1 MTAKE
6 VRETF
11 LSFFEGKGHTR
22 VPSSSLVPHDDP
34 TLLFTNAGMVQFKDV
49 FLGKEKRP
57 YTRATSCQKCVRAG
71 GKHNDLENV
80 GYTARHH
87 TFFEMLGNF
96 SFGDYFKREAIFF
109 AWELLTEVYRLPKD
123 RLWVTIFQDDDEA
136 FEIWAR
142 EVGFPE
148 DRIVRMGEKDNFWAM
163 GDTGP
168 CGPCSEIII
177 DQGEDMACGPGCDI
191 YCDCDRF
198 LELWN
203 LVFMQFNRDR
213 EGKLTPLPKPSI
225 DTGMGLERLA
235 AVLQGVRSNFDT
247 DLFRPLISFI
257 EDLSGVAYG
266 ASEATDV
273 SIRVIADHARAT
285 AFLISDGV
293 LPSNEGRGYVLRRI
307 LRRAAR
313 YGRILGMGDPF
324 LYRVTDRV
332 VEMMK
337 GVYPE
342 LVEARE
348 LVAKITRMEEERFS
362 TTLEYGLRVLGE
374 IVEEVKARGGR
385 VLPGKALFKLYD
397 TYGFPVDLAQDVA
410 REEGL
415 EVDLEGFDRE
425 MERQREQARASW
437 AGETREIPPV
447 YGELEKSR
455 GPIVFTGYETL
466 EDRGRVVAII
476 RQGDLVNALGEGEEG
491 EVVLDRTPFYGES
504 GGQVGDRGYLE
515 GVEARFL
522 VEDTQKPLPNLFVH
536 RGRVERGALKVG
548 DEVLARVAEEERKN
562 TMAHHTATHLLHWAL
577 RQVLGDHV
585 KQAGSLVAPDRLR
598 FDFTHFAPL
607 TPQELRWVEDLVNQ
621 RIWEDHPVETV
632 VTDLEEAIRMGAM
645 ALFDEKYGD
654 KVRLVMVGDFSKELC
669 AGTHVRRTGNIGMF
683 RIVHEGGVAAGV
695 RRIEALARGALLEYI
710 RKEDSTMRAIGDLL
724 KAKPGEELPKVER
737 LLLQVKELEKEMAR
751 LKDRLASQVAG
762 DILSD
767 VKEVE
772 GVKLLAVRMDGTDVD
787 ALRSMAD
794 SLRQKLGRAAV
805 LLASVSGGK
814 VTLLCAVTRD
824 IAGKRL
830 HAGELVKT
838 VARVVGGSGGGRA
851 DMAQAGGKDV
861 GKVGEAM
868 ELFYKLAEETLS
880 PGSGEGNR

>member
-1 MTAKE
+1 MTANE

-11 LSFFEGKGHTR
+11 LSFFEKKGHTR
-22 VPSSSLVPHDDP
+22 VPSSSLVPHNDP

-49 FLGKEKRP
+49 FLGQDKRP
-57 YTRATSCQKCVRAG
+57 YSRATSCQKCVRAG

-96 SFGDYFKREAIFF
+96 SFGDYFKREAIAF
-109 AWELLTEVYRLPKD
+109 AWELLTEVYKLPKD
-123 RLWVTIFQDDDEA
+123 RLWVTIYQDDDEA
-136 FEIWAR
+136 FEIWSK

-148 DRIVRMGEKDNFWAM
+148 ERIVRMGEKDNFWAM

-177 DQGEDMACGPGCDI
+177 DQGEDMACGPNCDI

-203 LVFMQFNRDR
+203 LVFMQYNRDK
-213 EGKLTPLPKPSI
+213 EGNLTPLPKPSI
-225 DTGMGLERLA
+225 DTGMGLERLT

-257 EDLSGVAYG
+257 EDLSGVSYG
-266 ASEATDV
+266 ASETTDV

-285 AFLISDGV
+285 TFLIADGV

-313 YGRILGMGDPF
+313 YGRILGMREPF

-342 LVEARE
+342 VLEARE

-362 TTLEYGLRVLGE
+362 STLEYGLRVLAE
-374 IVEEVKARGGR
+374 MVEEVKARGEK

-415 EVDLEGFDRE
+415 EVDLEGFDKE

-437 AGETREIPPV
+437 TGEAQEVPPV
-447 YGELEKSR
+447 YAELEKTR
-455 GPIVFTGYETL
+455 GPILFTGYETM
-466 EDRGRVVAII
+466 EDKGKVIAII
-476 RQGDLVNALGEGEEG
+476 KDGQQVKALEEGQEG
-491 EVVLDRTPFYGES
+491 EVILDRTPFYGEA

-515 GVEARFL
+515 SLEARFR
-522 VEDTQKPLPNLFVH
+522 VEDTQKPLPNLYVH
-536 RGRVERGALKVG
+536 IGRVEKGTLRVG
-548 DEVLARVAEEERKN
+548 DQVLARVDEEDRKN

-585 KQAGSLVAPDRLR
+585 KQAGSLVAPQRLR

-607 TPQELRWVEDLVNQ
+607 TPQELKMVEDLVNQ
-621 RIWEDHPVETV
+621 RIWEDHPVKTV
-632 VTDLEEAIRMGAM
+632 VTDLDKAIEMGAM

-669 AGTHVRRTGNIGMF
+669 AGTHVARTGNIGMF
-683 RIVHEGGVAAGV
+683 KIIHEGGVAAGI
-695 RRIEALARGALLEYI
+695 RRIEALARGALLEHI
-710 RKEDSTMRAIGDLL
+710 RKEDSTIRAIGELL
-724 KAKPGEELPKVER
+724 KAKPGEELPRVEK
-737 LLLQVKELEKEMAR
+737 LLAQVKELEKEISR
-751 LKDRLASQVAG
+751 LKDRLASQATG

-767 VKEVE
+767 VKEMD
-772 GVKLLAVRMDGTDVD
+772 GVKVLAVRMDGTDVE
-787 ALRSMAD
+787 ALRAMAD
-794 SLRQKLGRAAV
+794 RLRQKLGTAAI
-805 LLASVSGGK
+805 LLASASEGK
-814 VTLLCAVTRD
+814 VTLLCALTKD

-838 VARVVGGSGGGRA
+838 VARVVGGGGGGRP

-861 GKVGEAM
+861 AKVDEAM
-868 ELFYKLAEETLS
+868 ELFYKLVEEKLA
-880 PGSGEGNR
+880 GS

>member
-1 MTAKE
+1 MRANE

-22 VPSSSLVPHDDP
+22 VPSSSLVPHNDP

-49 FLGKEKRP
+49 FLGLDKRP

-80 GYTARHH
+80 GFTARHH

-96 SFGDYFKREAIFF
+96 SFGDYFKREAIAF
-109 AWELLTEVYRLPKD
+109 AWELLTEVYKLPKD

-136 FEIWAR
+136 FDIWSR

-148 DRIVRMGEKDNFWAM
+148 ERIVRMGEKDNFWAM

-177 DQGEDMACGPGCDI
+177 DQGEDMACGPHCNI

-203 LVFMQFNRDR
+203 LVFMQYNRDK
-213 EGKLTPLPKPSI
+213 EGNLTPLPKPSI

-257 EDLSGVAYG
+257 EDLSGVSYG
-266 ASEATDV
+266 SSETTDV

-285 AFLISDGV
+285 TFLIADGV

-313 YGRILGMGDPF
+313 YGLILGLKEPF
-324 LYRVTDRV
+324 LYRVTDQV

-342 LVEARE
+342 VLEARE

-362 TTLEYGLRVLGE
+362 STLEYGLRVLEE
-374 IVEEVKARGGR
+374 IVEEVKAKGEK

-397 TYGFPVDLAQDVA
+397 TYGFPLDLAQDVA

-437 AGETREIPPV
+437 TGEIQEVSPV
-447 YGELEKSR
+447 YSELEKTR
-455 GPIVFTGYETL
+455 GPILFTGYETM
-466 EDRGRVVAII
+466 EDRGRITAII
-476 RQGDLVNALGEGEEG
+476 RDGQLVDALEEGEEG
-491 EVVLDRTPFYGES
+491 EVILDRTPFYGEA

-515 GVEARFL
+515 GLEGRFR
-522 VEDTQKPLPNLFVH
+522 VEDTQKPLPNLYVH
-536 RGRVERGALKVG
+536 LGRVEKGTLKVG
-548 DEVLARVAEEERKN
+548 DEVLARVEKEDRLN

-585 KQAGSLVAPDRLR
+585 KQAGSLVAPRRLR

-607 TPQELRWVEDLVNQ
+607 SPQELRKVEDLVNQ
-621 RIWEDHPVETV
+621 RIWEDHPVETL
-632 VTDLEEAIRMGAM
+632 VTDLDRAIEMGAM

-683 RIVHEGGVAAGV
+683 KIIHEGGVAAGI
-695 RRIEALARGALLEYI
+695 RRIEALARGALLEHI
-710 RKEDSTMRAIGDLL
+710 RQEDATIRSIGELL
-724 KAKPGEELPKVER
+724 KAKPGEELPRVER
-737 LLLQVKELEKEMAR
+737 LLAQVKELEKEISR
-751 LKDRLASQVAG
+751 LKDRLASQATG

-767 VKEVE
+767 VREIA
-772 GVKLLAVRMDGTDVD
+772 GVKVLAVRMDGTDVE
-787 ALRSMAD
+787 ALRAMAD
-794 SLRQKLGRAAV
+794 RLRQKLGTAAL
-805 LLASVSGGK
+805 LLASASQGK
-814 VTLLCAVTRD
+814 VTLLCALTKD

-830 HAGELVKT
+830 HAGELVKA
-838 VARVVGGSGGGRA
+838 VAKVVGGGGGGRP
-851 DMAQAGGKDV
+851 DMAQAGGKDT
-861 GKVGEAM
+861 GKVEEAM
-868 ELFYKLAEETLS
+868 DLFYRLVEKTLAPKSEE
-880 PGSGEGNR
+880 G